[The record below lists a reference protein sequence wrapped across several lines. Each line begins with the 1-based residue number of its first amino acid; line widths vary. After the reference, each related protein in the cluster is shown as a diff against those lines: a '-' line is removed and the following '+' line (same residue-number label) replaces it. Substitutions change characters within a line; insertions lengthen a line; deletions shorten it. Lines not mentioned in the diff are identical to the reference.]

1 MRQESCLV
9 LNRRKTKDLVIDFRR
24 QEKNTEAL
32 IVKDKEIERV
42 ETFKY
47 LGVVLNNKLT
57 WKNNTDVIVSNT
69 KTRRYCL

>member
-9 LNRRKTKDLVIDFRR
+9 LNRSKTKDLVIDFRG
-24 QEKNTEAL
+24 QEKNPEAL
-32 IVKDKEIERV
+32 ISKEKEVVRM

-57 WKNNTDVIVSNT
+57 WKNSTDVIVSTT

>member
-9 LNRRKTKDLVIDFRR
+9 LNINKTKYLVIDFRR
-24 QEKNTEAL
+24 QEKHPEAL
-32 IVKDKEIERV
+32 ISKEKEVVRM

-57 WKNNTDVIVSNT
+57 WENNTDVIVSTT
-69 KTRRYCL
+69 KTKRYCL

>member
-9 LNRRKTKDLVIDFRR
+9 LNINKTKYLVIDFRR
-24 QEKNTEAL
+24 QEKNPEAL
-32 IVKDKEIERV
+32 ISKEKEVVRM

-57 WKNNTDVIVSNT
+57 WKNNTDVIVST
-69 KTRRYCL
+69 T